1 MFSLGWQQSGK
12 EKNMHNVYEKR
23 PILFAVLWIV
33 VYCFVMA
40 PIRGNYGDASIVMLL
55 GLLAFT
61 AGIIVFVK
69 ICGLKEECGLA
80 GWPKE
85 MKKFLFFLPMW
96 ILATGNLWDG
106 FALSYQG
113 LPLLYA
119 TISMILVGFVEE
131 MIFRGF
137 LFKAMLSKGRPVVAV
152 IISALT
158 FGMGHIVNLFT
169 GQASLETVMQMIFAV
184 SWGFILTMVFYKGGS
199 LIPCIIAHAM
209 IDVFSLY
216 GADNP
221 LIDNVYIGVTI
232 VVAVIYCIYLAKLK
246 NCIGQRITEIG

>member
-1 MFSLGWQQSGK
+1 MSSSEWQQSGK

-33 VYCFVMA
+33 IYCFVMA
-40 PIRGNYGDASIVMLL
+40 PIRGNYGDASLAMLL

-61 AGIIVFVK
+61 VGIIVFVK
-69 ICGLKEECGLA
+69 ICGIKEACGLA

-113 LPLLYA
+113 LPLLCA
-119 TISMILVGFVEE
+119 TVSMILVGFVEE

-137 LFKAMLSKGRPVVAV
+137 LFKAILAKGRPAVAV

-169 GQASLETVMQMIFAV
+169 GQATIDTVLQMVFAV
-184 SWGFILTMVFYKGGS
+184 SWGFILTMVFYKSGS
-199 LIPCIIAHAM
+199 LLPGIIAHAM

-216 GADNP
+216 GADDP
-221 LIDNVYIGVTI
+221 FIDRIYIVVTI
-232 VVAVIYCIYLAKLK
+232 AVAVFYCIYLARVKT
-246 NCIGQRITEIG
+246 GTDRREMEIR